1 MCSVSKMYCNFL
13 KWGGFSTGNTE
24 ERAATSYPKEEDM
37 KMKEVIQKL
46 TILREAL
53 KQAKSPEEAQSILF
67 EINRLESEDSH
78 L

>member
-1 MCSVSKMYCNFL
+1 
-13 KWGGFSTGNTE
+13 
-24 ERAATSYPKEEDM
+24 
-37 KMKEVIQKL
+37 MKEVIQKL